1 MCKKLKNV
9 HFIVFNLFFAFLMVI
24 AVQLVVLLWSN
35 CPSFLGLTNLQWT
48 AWTFPI
54 ISLLL
59 CLYSDLFYFIF
70 TKSISKGKSIIH
82 SISLFV
88 SVVLMILFL
97 FYGGTPSL
105 QGYFDITDFIL
116 LLSALQ
122 FFACVVFNVVL
133 VVKQLAGKN
142 KLLTENQ

>member
-24 AVQLVVLLWSN
+24 AVQLIVLLWSN
-35 CPSFLGLTNLQWT
+35 CPWFLGLTNLQWT

-59 CLYSDLFYFIF
+59 CLYSDLFYYNFAKF
-70 TKSISKGKSIIH
+70 RSRLKNIIH
-82 SISLFV
+82 GVSLFV

-97 FYGGTPSL
+97 FYGGTPSP

-122 FFACVVFNVVL
+122 FFACMVFNVVIFI
-133 VVKQLAGKN
+133 KHLAKPTKAGGS
-142 KLLTENQ
+142 